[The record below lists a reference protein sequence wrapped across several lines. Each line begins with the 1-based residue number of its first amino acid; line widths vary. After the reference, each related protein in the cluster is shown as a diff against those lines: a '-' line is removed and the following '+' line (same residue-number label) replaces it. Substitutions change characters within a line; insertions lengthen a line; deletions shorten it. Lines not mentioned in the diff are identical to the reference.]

1 MDFSREQ
8 TMYVL
13 CAVDDEDHKDMLC
26 CAMNQHTVKKFNDII
41 PNWFNKLNRIY
52 YNEYYKKYLEGKGW
66 DWDNKNYMKMK
77 DAMYENGFNFEIQ
90 KLTDFMSTYTNLKYD
105 EIYNYVTGDWNFK
118 IYEVPF
124 K

>member
-1 MDFSREQ
+1 MDFNREQ

-13 CAVDDEDHKDMLC
+13 CAVDYEDHKDMLC
-26 CAMNQHTVKKFNDII
+26 CAMNPHTVKKFNDII

-66 DWDNKNYMKMK
+66 DLDNKNYMKMK
-77 DAMYENGFNFEIQ
+77 DAMDENGFNFEIQ
-90 KLTDFMSTYTNLKYD
+90 KLTDFMSTYTNLKYY

-118 IYEVPF
+118 VYEVPF

>member
-13 CAVDDEDHKDMLC
+13 CAVDNEDHKDMLC
-26 CAMNQHTVKKFNDII
+26 CAMNPHTVKKFNDII

-66 DWDNKNYMKMK
+66 DLDNKNYMKMK

-105 EIYNYVTGDWNFK
+105 EIYNYVTGNWDFK
-118 IYEVPF
+118 VYEVPF